1 MATLNFSLTVPDA
14 QVPRLLA
21 ALRNAYGAGKT
32 QAELVE
38 DVRQSV
44 RDRLKV
50 MVKTYETLQREQQQ
64 SVPIVPPDIT

>member
-14 QVPRLLA
+14 EVPRLLA
-21 ALRNAYGAGKT
+21 ALRNAYGANKT

-44 RDRLKV
+44 RDRIKTL
-50 MVKTYETLQREQQQ
+50 VKSYETRVREQQQ
-64 SVPIVPPDIT
+64 LASIVPPDIT

>member
-1 MATLNFSLTVPDA
+1 MATLNFSLTIPDA

-21 ALRNAYGAGKT
+21 ALRNAYGESKT

-50 MVKTYETLQREQQQ
+50 MVKTYEALLREQQQ